1 VAKVPESWV
10 IDPNGFVRLRIM
22 GALTDGFLTTRLDEL
37 KTQFGGE
44 Q

>member
-1 VAKVPESWV
+1 V

-22 GALTDGFLTTRLDEL
+22 GALTEGFLTTRLNDL
-37 KTQFGGE
+37 KSEFAGG